1 MVWFMY
7 HHSYRL
13 IVLNTGVFVIP
24 NLFFFADELNYPF
37 TDITRYVPDYLIN
50 N

>member
-13 IVLNTGVFVIP
+13 IVFNTGVFVIP
-24 NLFFFADELNYPF
+24 NLFFADELNYPF